1 MENHSSD
8 IAVYRAGPLD
18 RAPTG
23 LPCIV
28 RTLEAPPSCP
38 GWKEQL
44 EEIGFLPGESVMVT
58 ARGFPGADPLAVR
71 IGQSTFALRAAEAAC
86 IHVEAARA

>member
-1 MENHSSD
+1 MKNHTSDSS
-8 IAVYRAGPLD
+8 AYRAGPLD

-28 RTLEAPPSCP
+28 RALAPPSSRP
-38 GWKEQL
+38 GLKEQL
-44 EEIGFLPGESVMVT
+44 EEIGFLPGEPVMVT

-86 IHVEAARA
+86 IHVEAMHE